1 MMPDGSDD
9 RSIKREQIYVEDGS
23 QELARVRLS
32 KEITIPFIPEAGLV
46 RVQVSGGHLMRI
58 YNTIPFRPSR

>member
-32 KEITIPFIPEAGLV
+32 KDPLSQRLAW
-46 RVQVSGGHLMRI
+46 
-58 YNTIPFRPSR
+58 